1 MISLEELVEVD
12 MLNIGGIL
20 LWVSN
25 MIWFPETVYEL
36 ITWMIGVCV
45 GLSLISLNI
54 MKIGH
59 MIKKDNENVDRNAG
73 N

>member
-25 MIWFPETVYEL
+25 MIWFPETAYEL

-59 MIKKDNENVDRNAG
+59 MIKKDNENIDRNAG